1 MEKIGA
7 GDVNMAAGG
16 FNPQKHQVLTLSAG
30 EQATVSA
37 ICNRLSRMLGIMDR
51 EGLQKDIAIVQ
62 AHCPLNLEALAA
74 APERIFVEEL
84 LTILDATDRVTGALV
99 SDFESRFKVDGLTA
113 TIL

>member
-7 GDVNMAAGG
+7 FNVNMAAGG
-16 FNPQKHQVLTLSAG
+16 FDPEKPQVPTLSAA

-37 ICNRLSRMLGIMDR
+37 ICNRLSRMLGITDR

-84 LTILDATDRVTGALV
+84 LTILDSTDRTTGSLV
-99 SDFESRFKVDGLTA
+99 GGFHSRFMADGSTTTLP
-113 TIL
+113 